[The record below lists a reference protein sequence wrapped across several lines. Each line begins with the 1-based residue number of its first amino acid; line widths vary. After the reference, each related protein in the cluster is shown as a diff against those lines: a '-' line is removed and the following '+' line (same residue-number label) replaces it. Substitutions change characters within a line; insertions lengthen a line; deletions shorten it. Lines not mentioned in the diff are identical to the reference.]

1 MDHASQ
7 LLSRLLRFS
16 AATRLYRLEIAGQ
29 PEDRFLVEAWAA
41 VESLH
46 AVGATELIVLSL
58 DTEVAARSLLGS
70 LATLN
75 S

>member
-29 PEDRFLVEAWAA
+29 PEDRFLVEA
-41 VESLH
+41 
-46 AVGATELIVLSL
+46 
-58 DTEVAARSLLGS
+58 
-70 LATLN
+70 
-75 S
+75 